1 MTMVWN
7 RINTFILFSILFAL
21 LAVIAML
28 ATDARGGPL
37 DPPGSPGAT
46 DGVLRPGTPISGP
59 TTISQPGYYYLTR
72 NISVTG
78 SQTAIVIDAEDV
90 TLDLAGFTISGGLL
104 PGGAG
109 ILLNQP
115 NAEILNGRIAK
126 FYINIDND
134 VLEGRAYIHDIV
146 LAEAASRAVEVS
158 ASSVLRDCVV
168 VRSSGEGV
176 VIEGDNSSVTGCAVL
191 DNQLNGIFV
200 IGKRNIIERNSLA
213 SNGRTFA
220 PIDIAGIR
228 LFGERNVVRGNTLNE
243 PWVPALYNTGLRNS
257 IFENAALCYDGI
269 IKGDPIGTYYAANI
283 CLPVVP

>member
-72 NISVTG
+72 NISVAG
-78 SQTAIVIDAEDV
+78 SQTAIVIDAENV

-109 ILLNQP
+109 ILVNERY
-115 NAEILNGRIAK
+115 AEILNGTIAK
-126 FYINIDND
+126 FYINIDD
-134 VLEGRAYIHDIV
+134 ATPVGRAYIHDIV
-146 LAEAASRAVEVS
+146 LADSASRAVEVS
-158 ASSVLRDCVV
+158 GNSVLRDCVV
-168 VRSSGEGV
+168 VNSNGEGV
-176 VIEGDNSSVTGCAVL
+176 VIKGDNSSVTGCAVL
-191 DNQLNGIFV
+191 GNQLNGIFV
-200 IGKRNIIERNSLA
+200 IGNFNIIERNSLA
-213 SNGRTFA
+213 VNGHAF
-220 PIDIAGIR
+220 PPNDIAGIR
-228 LFGERNVVRGNTLNE
+228 LFGYRNVVRGNTLNE
-243 PWVPALYNTGLRNS
+243 PWIPALYNTGTGSS
-257 IFENAALCYDGI
+257 IIENAGLCYNGI
-269 IKGDPIGTYYAANI
+269 IKGDPIDTAYAANI